1 MHGSVQDVSGVRA
14 GKWPLVPLVPGLDF
28 ETRFA
33 EVVDVRSY
41 ADTGIG
47 IGGDTLHS
55 GLDKLAQRP
64 QVAALDLDVPV
75 FEPVFDLDNCGL
87 CHRRPPS

>member
-64 QVAALDLDVPV
+64 QVAALDLDAPGAVRS
-75 FEPVFDLDNCGL
+75 FDMDDCAPG
-87 CHRRPPS
+87 HRRPPS